1 MTKLLVTAVGQCV
14 PIGDRTL
21 MGEKISVTLKTDA
34 GELVLTMR
42 ELIASEL
49 LKKLNG
55 LNPSPISQ
63 LTKRA

>member
-1 MTKLLVTAVGQCV
+1 MTTLLVTAVGQCV

-21 MGEKISVTLKTDA
+21 MGKKISVTLKTDA

-42 ELIASEL
+42 ELMASEL

-55 LNPSPISQ
+55 LKPSRMAR
-63 LTKRA
+63 LRKLA